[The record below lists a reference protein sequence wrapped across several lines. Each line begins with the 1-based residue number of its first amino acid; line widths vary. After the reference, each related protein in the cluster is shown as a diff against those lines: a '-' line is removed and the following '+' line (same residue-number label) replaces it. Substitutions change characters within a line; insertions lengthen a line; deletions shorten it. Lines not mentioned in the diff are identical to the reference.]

1 MEKTEIE
8 RNRESGRMGSKRQ
21 DVEEK
26 DCVGRKNERKPRTR
40 RFCLADFKMK
50 EGRHAIWKDGRVC
63 DVSSGRC

>member
-26 DCVGRKNERKPRTR
+26 DCVGKK
-40 RFCLADFKMK
+40 K
-50 EGRHAIWKDGRVC
+50 
-63 DVSSGRC
+63 